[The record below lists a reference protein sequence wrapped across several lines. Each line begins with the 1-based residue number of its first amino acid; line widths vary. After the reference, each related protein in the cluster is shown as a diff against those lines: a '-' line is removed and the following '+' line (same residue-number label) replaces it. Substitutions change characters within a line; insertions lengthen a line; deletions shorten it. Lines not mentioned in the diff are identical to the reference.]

1 MTDFADFG
9 EDSRGALAWVEL
21 SLVEYVIYFFYF
33 FYFRLA

>member
-21 SLVEYVIYFFYF
+21 SLVEYVKKNFFWGT
-33 FYFRLA
+33 AG